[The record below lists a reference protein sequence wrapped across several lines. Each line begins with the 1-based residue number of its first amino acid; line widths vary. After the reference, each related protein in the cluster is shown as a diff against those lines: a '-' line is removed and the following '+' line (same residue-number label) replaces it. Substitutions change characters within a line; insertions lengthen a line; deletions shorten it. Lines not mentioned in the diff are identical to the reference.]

1 MSETPGSNDTNLA
14 ISLNQS
20 PKSSVTV
27 QNNVAIYEGT
37 STFVKGFIT
46 TASKQLLNTDQLLM
60 KSQVTMQ
67 SVLCSLK
74 DSKMNIKQLHEKKQ

>member
-1 MSETPGSNDTNLA
+1 MFFIVE
-14 ISLNQS
+14 
-20 PKSSVTV
+20 
-27 QNNVAIYEGT
+27 NNVAIYEGT

-74 DSKMNIKQLHEKKQ
+74 NSKVNIKQLHEKNSNVFTTNFLPTINL